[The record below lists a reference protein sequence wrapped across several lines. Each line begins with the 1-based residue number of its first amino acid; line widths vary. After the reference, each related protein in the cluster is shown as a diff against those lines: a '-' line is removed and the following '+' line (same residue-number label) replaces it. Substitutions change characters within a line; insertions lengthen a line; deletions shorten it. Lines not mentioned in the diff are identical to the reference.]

1 MSPEK
6 TKAEHGSLQVIDISP
21 KDQSQ
26 DGHVHITNNVLGAIV
41 RRYALSVDGVVR
53 FPSQGIMDSL
63 ADILSKRNYERNIL
77 IETAEENEGGTT
89 ITLSLILRFGVSVP
103 EVATAVQKIVS
114 EKIEDLTGCAVA
126 GVNVNIVDLEDV
138 EDKDEAVAEEASAKA
153 LTTLQS

>member
-6 TKAEHGSLQVIDISP
+6 TRPEHNSLQVIDISSN
-21 KDQSQ
+21 DQSQ
-26 DGHVHITNNVLGAIV
+26 GGHVHITNNVLGAIV

-77 IETAEENEGGTT
+77 IEPAGENDGGTA

-103 EVATAVQKIVS
+103 DVARTVQKIVA
-114 EKIEDLTGCAVA
+114 EKIEELTSCPVSC
-126 GVNVNIVDLEDV
+126 VNVNIVDLEEV
-138 EDKDEAVAEEASAKA
+138 EDGDGVAETSSVRPYN
-153 LTTLQS
+153 TLQS